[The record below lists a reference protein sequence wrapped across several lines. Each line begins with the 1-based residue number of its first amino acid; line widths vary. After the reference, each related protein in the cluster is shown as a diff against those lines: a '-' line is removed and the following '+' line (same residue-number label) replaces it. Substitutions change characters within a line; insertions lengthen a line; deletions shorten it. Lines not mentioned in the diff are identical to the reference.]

1 MNGNRQIL
9 EELLSSGQI
18 ALERSS
24 FFDQTPD
31 PLPPTFSF
39 DKIDGMM
46 LGLAIGDALGI
57 TTESWLPSKRQAKY
71 GEIRDY
77 IPNKYVDE
85 PIGFPSDD
93 SQLAFWT
100 LEQMLVDG
108 GFRPENVA
116 DCFCTR
122 HIFGLGSTVR
132 EFLRNR
138 KAGRPWQQ
146 CGAKSAGNGALMRIA
161 PILIP
166 HLKDPSP
173 ELWADAA
180 LAAMITHNDAG
191 STAACVAFVAM
202 LWQLLAMDEAPADP
216 YWWPGTFVSIA
227 GDLEGKTRYRPRGG
241 DYMEYEGPI
250 SAFVAQQLRLQ
261 WREWPAVPGLCNSFH
276 SGAYLLETVPCALYI
291 LMRHAGD
298 PEEAIIRAVNDTKD
312 NDTIAAIVGAAV
324 GALHGKKRLP
334 KRWIDK
340 LSGRTTDS
348 DDGRIFELL
357 TSARR
362 KWCPRGTAAP
372 WPKTSRYQAAL
383 NAAVDAALE
392 AGNLLRAEFH
402 RPGGPHGSGG
412 HAEVDEQA
420 ERVIREKILA
430 AFPAAYLGEETGS
443 ARGDESE
450 YIWLVDPNDG
460 TTAYLK
466 GWRGSAVSIALVHK
480 GSPILGVVYAFG
492 YPDDKGDL
500 FAWAEGCGPVTR
512 NGKPVAASLAGKGLE
527 GGGGVPA
534 IVFISQDADKNP
546 VANSACVAPARF
558 IAMPSIAYRL
568 ALVAAGEGVAAVSLN
583 GPGAWDYAG
592 GHALLVGSGC
602 TLIDQ
607 DGEPIRYGFRGESH
621 CRWCFGGGPAAVE
634 VLYRRDWGNVFGTP
648 AGSASPYALVRPERG
663 AAVPAPDRLAR
674 AQGCLLGQLAG
685 DSLGGLV
692 EFSSAAKIKSKYPT
706 GLRELMDGGHWGI
719 LAGQPTDDSE
729 MALML
734 ARSIVQ
740 NKGYEPAAALDAYL
754 HWYGSPPFDIGG
766 TTSAALRGARR
777 GRTPQER
784 LAGAKQHASTSS
796 QANGS
801 LMRIS
806 PLGIFGAGNPAAAA
820 DWARADSRL
829 THPHPVCQDAC
840 AVFVAAIA
848 TVITAG
854 CSAPECYQAAQDE
867 ASRSSVAPPVT
878 AALRAAAERPP
889 EDYQTQQGWVL
900 IALQNAFYQLLH
912 APSLEEGVV
921 QTVMAGGDTDTNA
934 AIAGA
939 LLGAVHGREAI
950 PPQWLRSILSCRPLP
965 KSGTSH
971 PRPSEFWSVDALR
984 VAEKLLVLG
993 CCGGTFGVPTE
1004 GEQGQAKNRRSPL
1017 RLEGTGPG

>member
-1 MNGNRQIL
+1 MSTNRDTLGRIL
-9 EELLSSGQI
+9 RSGAI
-18 ALERSS
+18 ALERSPLL
-24 FFDQTPD
+24 DQEPD
-31 PLPPTFSF
+31 PLPAAFSF

-57 TTESWLPSKRQAKY
+57 TTEPWLPSRRRATY

-77 IPNKYVDE
+77 IPNRYVDE

-100 LEQMLVDG
+100 LEQMLADG
-108 GFRPENVA
+108 GFRPDNVA

-122 HIFGLGSTVR
+122 HIFGLGSAVR

-138 KAGRPWQQ
+138 KAGRPWEQ

-166 HLKDPSP
+166 HLKDPTP

-216 YWWPGTFVSIA
+216 YWWPRTFVSIA
-227 GDLEGKTRYRPRGG
+227 SDLEGSTTYRPRGG

-250 SAFVAQQLRLQ
+250 SRFVAQQLLVQ
-261 WREWPAVPGLCNSFH
+261 WREWPSVVGLCNSVH

-324 GALHGKKRLP
+324 GALHGKERLP
-334 KRWIDK
+334 KRWLDN

-357 TSARR
+357 ASARR
-362 KWCPRGTAAP
+362 KWCPRRVTRPEPEA
-372 WPKTSRYQAAL
+372 SRYRAAL
-383 NAAVDAALE
+383 DAAVDAARE
-392 AGNLLRAEFH
+392 AGKLLRDDFY
-402 RPGGPHGSGG
+402 RPGGARGSGG
-412 HAEVDEQA
+412 HAEVDEEA
-420 ERVIREKILA
+420 EQVIRKKILV
-430 AFPAAYLGEETGS
+430 AFPAAYRGEETGTAS
-443 ARGDESE
+443 GGDGEHT
-450 YIWLVDPNDG
+450 WLVDPNDG
-460 TTAYLK
+460 TSAYLK
-466 GWRGSAVSIALVHK
+466 GWRGSAVSIALVRR
-480 GSPILGVVYAFG
+480 GVPVLGVVYAPT
-492 YPDDKGDL
+492 YPDDNGDL
-500 FAWAEGCGPVTR
+500 LAWAEGCGPVTR
-512 NGKPVAASLAGKGLE
+512 NGKPITTNLADKALNGSHD
-527 GGGGVPA
+527 VPA

-546 VANSACVAPARF
+546 AGNAACVAPARF

-568 ALVAAGEGVAAVSLN
+568 ALVAAGEGVAAISLN
-583 GPGAWDYAG
+583 GPGDWDYAG
-592 GHALLVGSGC
+592 GHALLIGVGG

-607 DGEPIRYGFRGESH
+607 AGKPITYGAHGESH
-621 CRWCFGGGPAAVE
+621 CRWCFGGAPAAADA
-634 VLYRRDWGNVFGTP
+634 LYQRDWHSVVSSGATS
-648 AGSASPYALVRPERG
+648 AGPFALVRPERG
-663 AAVPAPDRLAR
+663 AAVPDPRQLSR

-692 EFSSAAKIKSKYPT
+692 EFRSAASIKSEYPA
-706 GLRELMDGGHWGI
+706 GLRELTDGGNWGI

-729 MALML
+729 LALML

-740 NKGYEPAAALDAYL
+740 AKGYEPAAALDAYL

-766 TTSAALRGARR
+766 TTSSALRGAKH
-777 GRTPQER
+777 GKTPQDR

-806 PLGIFGAGNPAAAA
+806 PLGIFGTGNPAAAA
-820 DWARADSRL
+820 GWARADSGL
-829 THPHPVCQDAC
+829 THPHQVCQDAC

-848 TVITAG
+848 TAIAAG
-854 CSAPECYQAAQDE
+854 SSAQECYQAAQHE
-867 ASRSSVAPPVT
+867 ARRSAAVQPVVE
-878 AALRAAAERPP
+878 ALSQANERPP
-889 EDYQTQQGWVL
+889 EDYQSHQGWVL
-900 IALQNAFYQLLH
+900 IAIQNAFYQLLH
-912 APSLEEGVV
+912 APTLEDGVV

-939 LLGAVHGREAI
+939 LLGAVHGRDAI

-971 PRPSEFWSVDALR
+971 PRPIEFWPVDALR
-984 VAEKLLVLG
+984 LAERLLVLG
-993 CCGGTFGVPTE
+993 IQSNEAT
-1004 GEQGQAKNRRSPL
+1004 
-1017 RLEGTGPG
+1017 RLESRCR

>member
-1 MNGNRQIL
+1 MSTNRDTLGRIL
-9 EELLSSGQI
+9 RFGEI
-18 ALERSS
+18 ALECSP
-24 FFDQTPD
+24 FLDQAPD
-31 PLPPTFSF
+31 PLPATFSF

-46 LGLAIGDALGI
+46 LGLAIGDALGV
-57 TTESWLPSKRQAKY
+57 TTESWLPSRRQATY

-77 IPNKYVDE
+77 IPNKYIDE

-100 LEQMLVDG
+100 LEQMLADG
-108 GFRPENVA
+108 GFRPDNVA

-122 HIFGLGSTVR
+122 HIFGVGSAVR

-166 HLKDPSP
+166 HLKAPTSA
-173 ELWADAA
+173 LWADAA

-216 YWWPGTFVSIA
+216 YWWPRTFVSIA
-227 GDLEGKTRYRPRGG
+227 NDLEGDTKYSPRGG
-241 DYMEYEGPI
+241 EYMDYEGPI
-250 SAFVAQQLRLQ
+250 WRFVSEKLLNTH
-261 WREWPAVPGLCNSFH
+261 WREWPSVLDLCNSWY
-276 SGAYLLETVPCALYI
+276 SGAYLLETVPSALYI
-291 LMRHAGD
+291 LMRHAHD

-324 GALHGKKRLP
+324 GALHGKKKLP

-357 TSARR
+357 ASGRR
-362 KWCPRGTAAP
+362 KWCPRRTTRPEPEAR
-372 WPKTSRYQAAL
+372 RYQSAL
-383 NAAVDAALE
+383 DAAVDAAQE
-392 AGNLLRAEFH
+392 AGKLIRDDFH
-402 RPGGPHGSGG
+402 RPGGPRGSGS
-412 HAEVDEQA
+412 HAEVDKEAEQ
-420 ERVIREKILA
+420 VIREKILA
-430 AFPAAYLGEETGS
+430 AFPAAYRGEETGTAS
-443 ARGDESE
+443 GGDGEHT
-450 YIWLVDPNDG
+450 WLVDPNDG
-460 TTAYLK
+460 TSAYLK
-466 GWRGSAVSIALVHK
+466 GWRGSAVSIALVRQ
-480 GSPILGVVYAFG
+480 GVLVLGVVYAPT
-492 YPDDKGDL
+492 YPDDNGDL

-512 NGKPVAASLAGKGLE
+512 NGKPLTTNLADKDLNGSDD
-527 GGGGVPA
+527 VPA
-534 IVFISQDADKNP
+534 IIYISQDADKNP
-546 VANSACVAPARF
+546 AGNAACVTPARF

-568 ALVAAGEGVAAVSLN
+568 ALVAAGEGVAAISLH
-583 GPGAWDYAG
+583 GPKDWDYAG
-592 GHALLVGSGC
+592 GHALLIGVGG

-607 DGEPIRYGFRGESH
+607 AGKPITYGAHGESH
-621 CRWCFGGGPAAVE
+621 CRWCFGGAPAAADA
-634 VLYRRDWGNVFGTP
+634 LYQRDWHSVFSSGAKS
-648 AGSASPYALVRPERG
+648 AGAFALVRPERG
-663 AAVPAPDRLAR
+663 AAVPDPRPLSR

-692 EFSSAAKIKSKYPT
+692 EFRSAASIKSKYPA

-740 NKGYEPAAALDAYL
+740 AKGHQPTTALDAYV
-754 HWYGSPPFDIGG
+754 HWYNSPPFDIGG
-766 TTSAALRGARR
+766 TTSSALRGAKH
-777 GRTPQER
+777 GQTPQDR
-784 LAGAKQHASTSS
+784 LAGAKQHANTTS

-806 PLGIFGAGNPAAAA
+806 PLAIFGAGNPAAAA
-820 DWARADSRL
+820 EWARADSGL
-829 THPHPVCQDAC
+829 THPHQVCQDAC
-840 AVFVAAIA
+840 AVFVTAIA
-848 TVITAG
+848 TAIANGT
-854 CSAPECYQAAQDE
+854 SSQDCYQAALDE
-867 ASRSSVAPPVT
+867 ARRSSAAAPVVE
-878 AALRAAAERPP
+878 ALHEAAERPP
-889 EDYQTQQGWVL
+889 QDYQTHQGWVL

-912 APSLEEGVV
+912 APSLEDGVV

-939 LLGAVHGREAI
+939 LLGAVHGRDAI
-950 PPQWLRSILSCRPLP
+950 PPQWVRSILSCRPLP

-971 PRPSEFWSVDALR
+971 PRPIEFWPVDALR
-984 VAEKLLVLG
+984 LAEKLLVLG
-993 CCGGTFGVPTE
+993 LQAHDAKGV
-1004 GEQGQAKNRRSPL
+1004 NS
-1017 RLEGTGPG
+1017 GP

>member
-1 MNGNRQIL
+1 M
-9 EELLSSGQI
+9 
-18 ALERSS
+18 
-24 FFDQTPD
+24 
-31 PLPPTFSF
+31 
-39 DKIDGMM
+39 
-46 LGLAIGDALGI
+46 
-57 TTESWLPSKRQAKY
+57 
-71 GEIRDY
+71 
-77 IPNKYVDE
+77 
-85 PIGFPSDD
+85 
-93 SQLAFWT
+93 
-100 LEQMLVDG
+100 
-108 GFRPENVA
+108 
-116 DCFCTR
+116 
-122 HIFGLGSTVR
+122 
-132 EFLRNR
+132 
-138 KAGRPWQQ
+138 KA
-146 CGAKSAGNGALMRIA
+146 
-161 PILIP
+161 
-166 HLKDPSP
+166 
-173 ELWADAA
+173 
-180 LAAMITHNDAG
+180 
-191 STAACVAFVAM
+191 
-202 LWQLLAMDEAPADP
+202 
-216 YWWPGTFVSIA
+216 
-227 GDLEGKTRYRPRGG
+227 
-241 DYMEYEGPI
+241 
-250 SAFVAQQLRLQ
+250 
-261 WREWPAVPGLCNSFH
+261 
-276 SGAYLLETVPCALYI
+276 
-291 LMRHAGD
+291 
-298 PEEAIIRAVNDTKD
+298 
-312 NDTIAAIVGAAV
+312 
-324 GALHGKKRLP
+324 
-334 KRWIDK
+334 
-340 LSGRTTDS
+340 
-348 DDGRIFELL
+348 
-357 TSARR
+357 
-362 KWCPRGTAAP
+362 
-372 WPKTSRYQAAL
+372 SRCQAAL
-383 NAAVDAALE
+383 HAAIEAALE
-392 AGNLLRAEFH
+392 AGKLLRAEFH
-402 RPGGPHGSGG
+402 RRGGPRGSGG

-430 AFPAAYLGEETGS
+430 AFPAAYCGEETGS
-443 ARGDESE
+443 AHGDESE

-460 TTAYLK
+460 TSAYLK

-480 GSPILGVVYAFG
+480 GSPVLGVVYAFG
-492 YPDDKGDL
+492 YPDDSGDL

-512 NGKPVAASLAGKGLE
+512 NGKPVAASLADKDLR

-592 GHALLVGSGC
+592 GHALLVGSGG

-607 DGEPIRYGFRGESH
+607 DGKPIRYGPCGESH

-634 VLYRRDWGNVFGTP
+634 ALCQRNWGSVFNSP
-648 AGSASPYALVRPERG
+648 SKSASPYALVRPERG
-663 AAVPAPDRLAR
+663 AAVPDPGRLAR

-692 EFSSAAKIKSKYPT
+692 EFNSAPKIKAKYPN

-766 TTSAALRGARR
+766 TTSAALSGARR

-784 LAGAKQHASTSS
+784 LKWARQHASTSS

-806 PLGIFGAGNPAAAA
+806 PLGIFGAGNPPTAA

-829 THPHPVCQDAC
+829 THPHQVCQDAC

-848 TVITAG
+848 AAIATG
-854 CSAPECYQAAQDE
+854 CSAQECYQAALGE
-867 ASRSSVAPPVT
+867 AQRSSAAAPVAE
-878 AALRAAAERPP
+878 ALREAAERPP
-889 EDYQTQQGWVL
+889 EDCQTHQGWVL

-912 APSLEEGVV
+912 AASLEEGVV

-971 PRPSEFWSVDALR
+971 PRPIEFWPVDGMRL
-984 VAEKLLVLG
+984 AETLLVLG
-993 CCGGTFGVPTE
+993 LGLQVTDPSH
-1004 GEQGQAKNRRSPL
+1004 RL
-1017 RLEGTGPG
+1017 R